1 MLSRRIRRRSW
12 AYDELPHHNKASM
25 FSMLATR
32 WRPMAAELRN
42 ADAAEDRAIQ
52 PENEHRKRLPACW
65 SPWLLIK

>member
-12 AYDELPHHNKASM
+12 AYDELPHHNKTSM

-42 ADAAEDRAIQ
+42 ADAADGRAIQ
-52 PENEHRKRLPACW
+52 PEDERRKRLPAYW

>member
-42 ADAAEDRAIQ
+42 ADAAEDRAIP

>member
-12 AYDELPHHNKASM
+12 AYEDMPHHNSASM

-32 WRPMAAELRN
+32 WRPVAAELRN
-42 ADAAEDRAIQ
+42 ADAAEGSAVEPADER
-52 PENEHRKRLPACW
+52 RKRLPACW